1 MSALSLAA
9 LRHNRRFYLVLF
21 VVALVIAGVVSYY
34 ASSSPDGLEHVAHT
48 TGFADKAGTHAS
60 DGSPLADYGVKGVH
74 NARLS
79 GGLAGII
86 GVLVTL
92 ALASAVTFLVRR
104 RARSA
109 A

>member
-1 MSALSLAA
+1 MSWTA
-9 LRHNRRFYLVLF
+9 LRRDRRFYLALF

-34 ASSSPDGLEHVAHT
+34 ASGSPDGLEHVAST
-48 TGFADKAGTHAS
+48 TGFADSAGTHAS
-60 DGSPLADYGVKGVH
+60 DGSPLADYGVKGVD

-92 ALASAVTFLVRR
+92 ALASGVTFVVRR
-104 RARSA
+104 RARSNA
-109 A
+109 AA